1 MVGELPVISFGLKNI
16 FKIHEMIPF
25 LCLDLNTNSFF
36 EKEYG
41 RSFVDLLLEARAR
54 TKLPMAYESQKWIGF
69 GTLLH

>member
-1 MVGELPVISFGLKNI
+1 MIDLYGWSSIGELPVISFGLKNI

-41 RSFVDLLLEARAR
+41 RSFVD
-54 TKLPMAYESQKWIGF
+54 
-69 GTLLH
+69 